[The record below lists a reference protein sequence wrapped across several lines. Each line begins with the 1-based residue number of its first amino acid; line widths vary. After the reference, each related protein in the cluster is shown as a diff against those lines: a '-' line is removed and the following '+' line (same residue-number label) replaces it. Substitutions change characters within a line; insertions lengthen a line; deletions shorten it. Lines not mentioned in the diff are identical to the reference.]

1 LENLAKAAEEMALE
15 SKNNSSKGTPQ
26 DRKMSIG
33 AEVIGKKGPVPLLS
47 PGDSGFPNLREAA
60 LPDGEFE
67 ELFGMEKEK
76 FYKLRKWKQ
85 DQKKKEVGLF

>member
-1 LENLAKAAEEMALE
+1 MKNLAKAAEEMALE
-15 SKNNSSKGTPQ
+15 SKNNSLE
-26 DRKMSIG
+26 RKMSIG

-67 ELFGMEKEK
+67 ELFGMEKEQ
-76 FYKLRKWKQ
+76 FYKLRKWRQ